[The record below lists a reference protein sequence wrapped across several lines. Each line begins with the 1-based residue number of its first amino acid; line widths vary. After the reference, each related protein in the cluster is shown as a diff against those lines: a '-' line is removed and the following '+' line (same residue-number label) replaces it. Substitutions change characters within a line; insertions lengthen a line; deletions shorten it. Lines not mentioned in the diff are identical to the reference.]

1 VKRLIVVATFALL
14 LAAAVPAAAQCVM
27 CSTGAQ
33 ASGAKAQRSML
44 HGVVLLLVPPVT
56 MMAGL
61 IGFAFFHRRDS

>member
-1 VKRLIVVATFALL
+1 VRRLALIVALALL
-14 LAAAVPAAAQCVM
+14 LSAAAGAQCVM

-44 HGVVLLLVPPVT
+44 HGVILLLVPPVT

-61 IGFAFFHRRDS
+61 IGFAFFHRRGE